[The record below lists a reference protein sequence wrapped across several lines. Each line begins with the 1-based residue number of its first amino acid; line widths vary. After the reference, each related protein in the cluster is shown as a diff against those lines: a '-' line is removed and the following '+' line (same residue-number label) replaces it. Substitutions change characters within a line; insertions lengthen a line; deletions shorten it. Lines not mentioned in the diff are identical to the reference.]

1 MRGLH
6 LAIFGV
12 LILAGCSSQEPRT
25 TAGLDESVPLNR
37 SQDPGTLV
45 YRSPTLQT
53 GKYKSLL
60 IENTEVYTGKDADFG
75 KTSEADKKRLANKV
89 TEDFTAELTKRKYPL
104 TEQPGPGV
112 VRLRLKL
119 TGVQSSRSV
128 ASTALRLTPLG
139 LGLSAAKE
147 AEGKSAAFVG
157 SVTIAGEMIDA
168 QSGEILG
175 AFVATESPIALDVTS
190 GLGSLR
196 AAELGIER
204 GADNFADALD
214 RAVGRKH

>member
-1 MRGLH
+1 MRGLP
-6 LAIFGV
+6 LAISGV
-12 LILAGCSSQEPRT
+12 LMLAGCSSGEPRT

-37 SQDPGTLV
+37 SKDPGTLV
-45 YRSPTLQT
+45 YRSPTVQMD
-53 GKYKSLL
+53 KYKSML
-60 IENTEVYTGKDADFG
+60 IESTEVYTGKDADFG

-104 TEQPGPGV
+104 TAQPGPGV

-119 TGVQSSRSV
+119 TGVQASQSV
-128 ASTALRLTPLG
+128 AATALRVTPLG